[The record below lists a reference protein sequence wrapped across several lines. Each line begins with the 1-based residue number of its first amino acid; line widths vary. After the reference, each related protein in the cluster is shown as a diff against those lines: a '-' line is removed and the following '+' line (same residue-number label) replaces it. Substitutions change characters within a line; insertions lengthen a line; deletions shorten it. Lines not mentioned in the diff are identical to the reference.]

1 MPKAKGA
8 NKRKKFNYST
18 NRRKLKTKAIK
29 AAAPRIECAQL
40 RNAWNEKKSV
50 SQNLAEM
57 GLAFDPNKA
66 LPVLRK
72 KVAPMEID
80 PSEASGALVKKP
92 YVVNALV
99 AEASL
104 PEKDTHS
111 ISRDMIEYVQYMI
124 KHHRNNYKEM
134 AKDEKNY
141 YQDTPKQIRRKVE
154 LYKRYHPQECEA
166 FMQSLNQKKM
176 DLSAAGI
183 SLPD

>member
-1 MPKAKGA
+1 MSIDI
-8 NKRKKFNYST
+8 NEMTVSRCVSCSLFS
-18 NRRKLKTKAIK
+18 
-29 AAAPRIECAQL
+29 AQL

-50 SQNLAEM
+50 AQNLAEM

-72 KVAPMEID
+72 KAAAMEIET
-80 PSEASGALVKKP
+80 SEASGTLVKKP
-92 YVVNALV
+92 YVVDSLV

-104 PEKDTHS
+104 PEKKTHS

-124 KHHRNNYKEM
+124 KHHRDNYKEM

-154 LYKRYHPQECEA
+154 LYRRYHPQEYEA
-166 FMQSLNQKKM
+166 FMQSLKQQKM
-176 DLSAAGI
+176 ELS
-183 SLPD
+183 